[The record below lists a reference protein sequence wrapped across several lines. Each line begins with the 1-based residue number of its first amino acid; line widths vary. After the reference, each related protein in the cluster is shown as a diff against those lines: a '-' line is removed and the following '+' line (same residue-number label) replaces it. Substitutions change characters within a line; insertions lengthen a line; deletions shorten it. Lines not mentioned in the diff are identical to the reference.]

1 MSYVPVASAVELAPL
16 AAVIYPKG
24 TPIDA
29 LLREVVVQM
38 QARGLHVAGVIQ
50 ETTDGSVGGC
60 ESLVLRE
67 TDSGHITSITENR
80 GKGARGC
87 KLDPCALADVAARLE
102 ECLEDNPDLLVIN
115 RFGKSEIEGRGLRSV
130 LSEALLRGIPV
141 LTAVRDMNA
150 VAWAEFHQGLAL
162 DLPPDR
168 EALMNWAQGV

>member
-1 MSYVPVASAVELAPL
+1 MSYVSVSSAVELAPL

-24 TPIDA
+24 APVDA
-29 LLREVVVQM
+29 LLREAVVLL

-50 ETTDGSVGGC
+50 ESADGGMGC
-60 ESLVLRE
+60 ELTALRE
-67 TDSGHITSITENR
+67 TDSGHVTSITENR

-141 LTAVRDMNA
+141 LTAVREINA
-150 VAWAEFHQGLAL
+150 GAWADFHQGLAV
-162 DLPPDR
+162 DLPPQR
-168 EALMNWAQGV
+168 EALMEWAQGV

>member
-1 MSYVPVASAVELAPL
+1 MSHISVASAVELAPL

-24 TPIDA
+24 CAIDA
-29 LLREVVVQM
+29 LLREVVVQL
-38 QARGLHVAGVIQ
+38 QAGGLHVAGVIQ
-50 ETTDGSVGGC
+50 ETTDGSVSC
-60 ESLVLRE
+60 ESVALRE
-67 TDSGHITSITENR
+67 IDSGHSTGITENR

-130 LSEALLRGIPV
+130 LSEALQRGIPV
-141 LTAVRDMNA
+141 LTAVRDMN
-150 VAWAEFHQGLAL
+150 VEAWAEYHQGLAL